1 MFKKINKSE
10 NTSTLNEE
18 IAREVYVK
26 SLQELVKKIEEKQ
39 EEIEYYKSKYK
50 NQTAVIKKLR
60 NRIREIESKKR
71 KDIK

>member
-39 EEIEYYKSKYK
+39 EEVEYYKSKYK